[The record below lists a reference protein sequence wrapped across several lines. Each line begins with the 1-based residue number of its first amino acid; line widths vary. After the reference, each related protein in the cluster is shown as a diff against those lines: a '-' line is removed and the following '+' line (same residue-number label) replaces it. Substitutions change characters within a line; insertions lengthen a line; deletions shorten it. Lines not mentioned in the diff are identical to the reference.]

1 MDVLAT
7 NSAFPHLEW
16 NDRKKKHFYSQSIRF
31 GMSYE
36 YIIEMANITGK
47 NVWINIPHTASEDYI
62 RKMAQLFRDSLD
74 CNLEIYLE
82 YSNEVWNW
90 MFPQAHE
97 VSENE
102 PQNIAY
108 PRRYAERCR
117 KAFKIWNEEFS
128 EQPSRLHRVLNTQGA
143 YPTYGAMVLAHLNP
157 DEYDYLSPAWYFS
170 YNGSACAANFDST
183 TTAAEII
190 QCSRDYWRSTLP
202 TIRTDYRNASLY
214 GKKIVN
220 YEGGQHMTDFGIYP
234 HTQAVWDA
242 QFHPDMYNLY
252 NEVIDTLKR
261 LGTDLAIA
269 YNLARINET
278 GWGSFG
284 HLDDIDLVPD
294 SSNAPKWMALMHNIC
309 PLMPQPTFDSTITY
323 DNDMLRVQFG
333 ADSYQWFD
341 CSSGLALAGEI
352 SATLS
357 PVPPGSYR
365 AELSFGGCSYS
376 TDCFTVTNSETI
388 QKSSLTVIPNPNNG
402 SFWVNFEATGTG
414 EIYNLQGI
422 KIFEKEVNCPQQIEL
437 QYLPKGIYILSFN
450 GQIVKFV
457 LN

>member
-1 MDVLAT
+1 M
-7 NSAFPHLEW
+7 
-16 NDRKKKHFYSQSIRF
+16 I
-31 GMSYE
+31 
-36 YIIEMANITGK
+36 
-47 NVWINIPHTASEDYI
+47 
-62 RKMAQLFRDSLD
+62 
-74 CNLEIYLE
+74 
-82 YSNEVWNW
+82 
-90 MFPQAHE
+90 
-97 VSENE
+97 
-102 PQNIAY
+102 
-108 PRRYAERCR
+108 
-117 KAFKIWNEEFS
+117 
-128 EQPSRLHRVLNTQGA
+128 
-143 YPTYGAMVLAHLNP
+143 LAHLNS

-190 QCSRDYWRSTLP
+190 QCSRDYWRSTLS
-202 TIRTDYRNASLY
+202 TMRADYRNASLHA
-214 GKKIVN
+214 KKIVN
-220 YEGGQHMTDFGIYP
+220 YEGGQHMTDFGVYP

-309 PLMPQPTFDSTITY
+309 PLQPHPVFDSTITY

-352 SATLS
+352 FATLS

-402 SFWVNFEATGTG
+402 SFWVNFEATGTA